1 MKTITYML
9 ELLITYKYLIL
20 MPLAIIEG
28 PIIAVV
34 CGFLVTLNVMNP
46 LLVYVIL
53 VAGDII
59 GDGFIYYIGYSGK
72 RFLKYFKI
80 TEEKLEKAKTYF
92 HENHKKAIIMSKLVH
107 GIGFTGL
114 VAAGAS
120 HVPYK
125 RYFKTCTLISL
136 IQSAIM
142 ITVGILFGHAYVQ
155 IGKYLDYY
163 AAGVSIIVLV
173 IILFIVI
180 KKYKIN
186 TRTTI

>member
-1 MKTITYML
+1 ML
-9 ELLITYKYLIL
+9 ELLLTYKYLIL

-34 CGFLVTLNVMNP
+34 CGFLVTLKIMNP

-53 VAGDII
+53 II
-59 GDGFIYYIGYSGK
+59 GDIVGDGLIYYIGYSGK
-72 RFLKYFKI
+72 RFLKYFKV
-80 TEEKLEKAKTYF
+80 TEEKLEKAKMYF
-92 HENHKKAIIMSKLVH
+92 HENHKKAIFASKLAH

-114 VAAGAS
+114 IAAGAS

-136 IQSAIM
+136 VQSAVM
-142 ITVGILFGHAYVQ
+142 ITIGIFFGHAYVQ

-163 AAGVSIIVLV
+163 AAIVSVLV
-173 IILFIVI
+173 LIILTII
-180 KKYKIN
+180 IIRKYKIGIKN
-186 TRTTI
+186 KAAL

>member
-1 MKTITYML
+1 
-9 ELLITYKYLIL
+9 

-28 PIIAVV
+28 PIVAVI
-34 CGFLVTLNVMNP
+34 CGFLVTLRVLNP

-53 VAGDII
+53 VI
-59 GDGFIYYIGYSGK
+59 GDVVGDGVIYYIGYSGK

-80 TEEKLEKAKTYF
+80 TEEKLEKAKIYF
-92 HENHKKAIIMSKLVH
+92 HENHKKAIVMSKLVH

-125 RYFKTCTLISL
+125 RYFKTCTLISVV
-136 IQSAIM
+136 QSFVMIM
-142 ITVGILFGHAYVQ
+142 VGVLFGHAYVV

-163 AAGVSIIVLV
+163 AALVSVLVLV
-173 IILFIVI
+173 IILFII
-180 KKYKIN
+180 IRKYRLGTK
-186 TRTTI
+186 TTL